1 MKHIY
6 YRIRFRF
13 LSPLSIGNGET
24 TYSDHDILRRKSG
37 KPFLPAS
44 AIAGVF
50 RHYYDGDEALQR
62 SLFGSISDK
71 ESVKS
76 RIIFYDADI
85 RTDYCVTVR
94 DCVRL
99 RDKVGEDGGKFDL
112 EAVESDT
119 EFVTML
125 ELSDES
131 AEQYVRELLA
141 ALSAGEFR
149 FGYKT
154 TRGFGITKVTEI
166 RRAAFD
172 TTIANELEE
181 WLSFSPFQDTDWQ
194 NQPIFVSEAV
204 GGRLHIQL
212 KLRQTGAVSIRVYS
226 TEVYEEGNSAP
237 DYHHITLNNG
247 TPVIPGTSWAGAFRD
262 RYRQLAGDQ
271 KTDELF
277 GFVAQQKSEV
287 QCRRSVIRFS
297 ESAITGGTWKN
308 ITRNSIDRFTA
319 ATKDAALY
327 TERTCYGGT
336 TELELVLPREISS
349 EQRFLLGAVILDL
362 HHGLLSVGGLTAVGR
377 GLFTVESV
385 CVNQQERTQ
394 YLNPDGIARLLEVN

>member
-6 YRIRFRF
+6 YRIMFRF
-13 LSPLSIGNGET
+13 LSPLSVGSGENAE
-24 TYSDHDILRRKSG
+24 SDHDILRRKSG

-50 RHYYDGDEALQR
+50 RHYYDGDPALQK
-62 SLFGSISDK
+62 SLFGSISDG
-71 ESVKS
+71 ESVGS
-76 RIIFYDADI
+76 QILFYDADI
-85 RTDYCVTVR
+85 CSDYSVTVR

-99 RDKVGEDGGKFDL
+99 KDKVGEDGGKFDL
-112 EAVESDT
+112 EIVESGT
-119 EFVTML
+119 EFVTLL

-131 AEQYVRELLA
+131 AEQYVSELLA
-141 ALSAGEFR
+141 AFSAGELR

-154 TRGFGITKVTEI
+154 SRGFGIPKVTEI

-172 TTIANELEE
+172 TDIPDELEA
-181 WLSFSPFQDTDWQ
+181 WLCFSPFRAADWQ
-194 NQPIFVSEAV
+194 DRESFTPKAVS
-204 GGRLHIQL
+204 GGLHVLL

-226 TEVYEEGNSAP
+226 TEVSEDGSTAP
-237 DYHHITLNNG
+237 DYHHITLHNG

-262 RYRQLAGDQ
+262 RFRQLAGEQ
-271 KTDELF
+271 KTDALF
-277 GFVAQQKSEV
+277 GFVAQQKSAV
-287 QCRRSVIRFS
+287 QSKRSAVRFS
-297 ESAITGGTWKN
+297 ESAIVGGTWKN

-327 TERTCYGGT
+327 TERTCFGGT
-336 TELELVLPREISS
+336 TELEIVLPRELSE

-377 GLFTVESV
+377 GMFTVESV
-385 CVNQQERTQ
+385 CVDQQDRTQ
-394 YLNPDGIARLLEVN
+394 YLNPEGIARLLEVN